1 LDNNVARI
9 IFQVF
14 VADADLKFVTEAS
27 ENFNKRINS
36 KMSDGFEQKM
46 ERPTFANRQPELH

>member
-1 LDNNVARI
+1 M
-9 IFQVF
+9 FQVF
-14 VADADLKFVTEAS
+14 AADADLKFVTEAS

-46 ERPTFANRQPELH
+46 ERPTFANRHPELH

>member
-1 LDNNVARI
+1 M
-9 IFQVF
+9 FQVF
-14 VADADLKFVTEAS
+14 VADADLKFLTEAS

-46 ERPTFANRQPELH
+46 ERPTFSYRQPELH